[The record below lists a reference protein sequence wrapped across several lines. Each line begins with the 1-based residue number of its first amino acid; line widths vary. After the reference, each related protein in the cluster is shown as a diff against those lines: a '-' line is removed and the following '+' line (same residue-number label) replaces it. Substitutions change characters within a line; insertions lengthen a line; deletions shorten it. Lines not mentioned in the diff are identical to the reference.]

1 MVGEGGN
8 VKERD
13 IEKGREKDRWTNR
26 QRDLLSHRTVP
37 YRTHPSP
44 ALFLSVYLSLSQSL
58 HNSIFHDIF
67 VSIKQ
72 ISLTDPL
79 IRPGHQFI
87 CCCSHSLTH
96 SLTQKVSNARAVDP
110 TDGVRL
116 TQTQGPKLLQRER
129 DRERES
135 EKERERERERLR
147 EGDRDRKRE
156 RDRERESEKE
166 RERERD

>member
-67 VSIKQ
+67 VSLTQTDFIDRPINQ
-72 ISLTDPL
+72 TGSLVYLLLLSLT
-79 IRPGHQFI
+79 
-87 CCCSHSLTH
+87 HSLTH
-96 SLTQKVSNARAVDP
+96 SLT
-110 TDGVRL
+110 
-116 TQTQGPKLLQRER
+116 
-129 DRERES
+129 
-135 EKERERERERLR
+135 
-147 EGDRDRKRE
+147 
-156 RDRERESEKE
+156 
-166 RERERD
+166 